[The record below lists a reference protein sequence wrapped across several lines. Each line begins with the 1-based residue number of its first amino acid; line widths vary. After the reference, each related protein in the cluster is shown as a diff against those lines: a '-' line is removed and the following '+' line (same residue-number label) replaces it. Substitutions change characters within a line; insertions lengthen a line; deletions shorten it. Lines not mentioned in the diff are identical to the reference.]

1 MGRASVKKNKNL
13 YQTTREKLGYTR
25 ERAEEILGSV
35 SAERI
40 EKIENEKTLAYPEEI
55 LCMSEGYNE
64 PKLCNY
70 YCANQCPIGQKYVP
84 EIKSEGFAQIVLEL
98 LACLN
103 SIDKHK
109 ERIIEIA
116 SDGRVRNDELADYIH
131 IQQELERIS
140 VTVESLQLWTE
151 KMISL
156 GLIDR
161 DSYEA
166 LSAKKANKE

>member
-13 YQTTREKLGYTR
+13 YQLTREELGYTR
-25 ERAEEILGSV
+25 EKAEEILGSV

-40 EKIENEKTLAYPEEI
+40 EKIENEKAVAYPEEI
-55 LCMSEGYNE
+55 LCMSEKYNE

-70 YCANQCPIGQKYVP
+70 YCANQCPIGKKYVP
-84 EIKSEGFAQIVLEL
+84 EIKTKEFAQIVLEL
-98 LACLN
+98 LSRLN
-103 SIDKHK
+103 SIEKSK

-116 SDGRVRNDELADYIH
+116 SDGTVRRDELNDFVR
-131 IQQELERIS
+131 IQKELEDIS
-140 VTVESLQLWTE
+140 VTIESLQLWTE
-151 KMISL
+151 KMISM

-166 LSAKKANKE
+166 LSDEKENNG

>member
-13 YQTTREKLGYTR
+13 YQLTREELGYTR
-25 ERAEEILGSV
+25 EKAEEILGSV

-40 EKIENEKTLAYPEEI
+40 EKIENEKAVAYPEEI
-55 LCMSEGYNE
+55 LCMSEKYNE

-70 YCANQCPIGQKYVP
+70 YCANQCPIGKKYVP
-84 EIKSEGFAQIVLEL
+84 EIKTKEFAQIVLEL
-98 LACLN
+98 LSRLN
-103 SIDKHK
+103 SIEKSK

-116 SDGRVRNDELADYIH
+116 SDGTVRRDELNDFVR
-131 IQQELERIS
+131 IQKELEDIS
-140 VTVESLQLWTE
+140 VTIESLQLWTE
-151 KMISL
+151 KMISM

-166 LSAKKANKE
+166 LSDEKVNNG

>member
-13 YQTTREKLGYTR
+13 YQLTREDLGYTR
-25 ERAEEILGSV
+25 EKAEEILGSV

-40 EKIENEKTLAYPEEI
+40 EKIENEKAVAYPEEI
-55 LCMSEGYNE
+55 LCMSEKYNE

-70 YCANQCPIGQKYVP
+70 YCANQCPIGKKYVP
-84 EIKSEGFAQIVLEL
+84 EIKTKEFAQIVLEL
-98 LACLN
+98 LSRLN
-103 SIDKHK
+103 SIEKRK

-116 SDGRVRNDELADYIH
+116 SDGTVRRDELNDFVR
-131 IQQELERIS
+131 IQKELEDIS
-140 VTVESLQLWTE
+140 VTIESLQLWTE
-151 KMISL
+151 KMISM

-166 LSAKKANKE
+166 LSDEKVNNG